1 MASKRR
7 RSVNPSGETRKKVP
21 TATRRYV
28 FTRDDHTCLYCGT
41 SLYDDD
47 GIALHVDHV
56 YPFVLGGTDDVDN
69 LATACCFCNWRHG
82 GRDKPAHI
90 AGPVLEAIAARNA
103 AAAEAAEAAE
113 AA

>member
-7 RSVNPSGETRKKVP
+7 RTVNPNGETRKKVP

-28 FTRDDHTCLYCGT
+28 FTRDDHICLYCGT

-56 YPFVLGGTDDVDN
+56 HPFVLGGGDDIAN
-69 LATACCFCNWRHG
+69 LATACCWCNWHFG
-82 GRDKPAHI
+82 GRAKPAHI
-90 AGPVLEAIAARNA
+90 AAAVLEAIAERNA
-103 AAAEAAEAAE
+103 LAEAREAA
-113 AA
+113 

>member
-7 RSVNPSGETRKKVP
+7 QTVNPNGETRKKVP

-56 YPFVLGGTDDVDN
+56 YPFVFGGCDAVSN
-69 LATACCFCNWRHG
+69 LATACCWCNWRYG
-82 GRDKPAHI
+82 GREKPARI
-90 AGPVLEAIAARNA
+90 AGPALALIAARNA
-103 AAAEAAEAAE
+103 AAAAEAA
-113 AA
+113 